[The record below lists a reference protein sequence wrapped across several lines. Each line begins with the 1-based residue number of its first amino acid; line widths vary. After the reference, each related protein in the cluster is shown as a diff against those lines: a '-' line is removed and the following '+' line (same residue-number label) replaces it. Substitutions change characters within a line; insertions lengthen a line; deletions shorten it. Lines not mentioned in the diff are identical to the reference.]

1 METSGHWEREVKPRW
16 DSLDFRFPKPNPYG
30 IIPSNEQGVDSEV
43 RSAQIEMRSAVMA
56 EAYSVVKAMT
66 VGKGSATAEQ
76 NRQKAQGLRTSYHEL
91 ITME

>member
-1 METSGHWEREVKPRW
+1 METSGHWEREAKPRW
-16 DSLDFRFPKPNPYG
+16 DSLDFRFPTPNPYG

-66 VGKGSATAEQ
+66 VG
-76 NRQKAQGLRTSYHEL
+76 NRVCNCRAKSPKSSGP
-91 ITME
+91 